1 MIALENSRH
10 FREWG
15 RLLELKF
22 REKANSGALI
32 SWINSLRGVD
42 YNSQKE
48 LLEDLTSS
56 TEENKTVK
64 VIESLDTVP
73 NRPTSV
79 TFIVY
84 SLHDTL

>member
-10 FREWG
+10 FRKWG

-22 REKANSGALI
+22 REKANSSPLVY
-32 SWINSLRGVD
+32 WVNSLRGVD

-48 LLEDLTSS
+48 LLENLTSS

-64 VIESLDTVP
+64 
-73 NRPTSV
+73 
-79 TFIVY
+79 
-84 SLHDTL
+84 